1 MRQLVRRRLTWFTT
15 PGLIIVF
22 GIVWHLYIVIF
33 DISGF
38 ILPKPLGVV
47 GSYFELLGD
56 SRLWEATG
64 VTVFESLV
72 GFFFAAVIGIGGG
85 AILGKTPW
93 LEETARPFVIA
104 TQVVPKV
111 ALISLFILWF
121 GFGSAPKILIATILA
136 FFPILTNTL
145 LGVKSVD
152 LGHRDVM
159 TSLNAG
165 RWETFKTLEFPS
177 ALPSIIAGMEI
188 GIVLAYIGAIV
199 GEFLGGQSGLG
210 FLTIDYQN
218 AFDVSGLFGV
228 IVQLTLVGFIMY
240 LAIVVLRRVL
250 IPWHESVIVEKM
262 QQPVG

>member
-1 MRQLVRRRLTWFTT
+1 MNKLFRRRLAWFTT
-15 PGLIIVF
+15 PSLIIAF
-22 GIVWHLYIVIF
+22 GLVWHLYIVTF

-38 ILPKPLGVV
+38 ILPKPLDVV
-47 GSYFELLGD
+47 ASYFELIGD
-56 SRLWEATG
+56 SALWEATG
-64 VTVFESLV
+64 VTVYETLV

-85 AILGKTPW
+85 AILGKVPW

-104 TQVVPKV
+104 TQVIPKV

-121 GFGSAPKILIATILA
+121 GFGSTPKILIATILA

-152 LGHRDVM
+152 LGHKDVM

-177 ALPSIIAGMEI
+177 ALPAIIAGMEV

-218 AFDVSGLFGV
+218 AFDVGGLFGV
-228 IVQLTLVGFIMY
+228 LVQLTFVGFVMY
-240 LAIVVLRRVL
+240 LAIVTLKRVL
-250 IPWHESVIVEKM
+250 IPWHESVIVEKV